1 LILKKKVAFHTLGC
15 KLNFAETSTIARS
28 FPSDRYERVSPDGE
42 ADIFVINTCTVTD
55 TADRKCRQAIRR
67 IISRNPDA
75 FIAVVGCYAQL
86 HAEEASSIDGVDLV
100 LGTYE
105 KFDIA
110 SYAEKLVKIK
120 APEVHSC
127 EYIDTA
133 GFISSWSAG
142 DRTRSFLKV
151 QDGCDYRC
159 SYCTVPLARGRSR
172 NPFIGEIVDEAGKI
186 IASGVKEIVLTG
198 VNVGDF
204 GRSTGE
210 SLYDLLKA
218 LVEVEG
224 LERLRLSS
232 IEPDLLTDDIIELI
246 SHETVLMPHLHMPLQ
261 SGSDKILGLMRRRY
275 RRSVFRDRVMKIRE
289 IIPGAGIGADVI
301 TGFPGE
307 TEEDFN
313 ETHQFL
319 EELPLSY
326 LHVFAFSPRPG
337 TPAATMPGA
346 VKKTDREKRSR
357 QLIRLSES
365 HRMRFM
371 NNASGTIHKVLLEKK
386 GNEGLVGGL
395 TGNYIRT
402 MVPYHRDLPG
412 TVRDVRL
419 TTLRNDSSMNGELII
434 TVD

>member
-1 LILKKKVAFHTLGC
+1 
-15 KLNFAETSTIARS
+15 
-28 FPSDRYERVSPDGE
+28 
-42 ADIFVINTCTVTD
+42 
-55 TADRKCRQAIRR
+55 
-67 IISRNPDA
+67 
-75 FIAVVGCYAQL
+75 
-86 HAEEASSIDGVDLV
+86 
-100 LGTYE
+100 
-105 KFDIA
+105 
-110 SYAEKLVKIK
+110 
-120 APEVHSC
+120 
-127 EYIDTA
+127 
-133 GFISSWSAG
+133 
-142 DRTRSFLKV
+142 
-151 QDGCDYRC
+151 
-159 SYCTVPLARGRSR
+159 
-172 NPFIGEIVDEAGKI
+172 
-186 IASGVKEIVLTG
+186 
-198 VNVGDF
+198 VGDF

-386 GNEGLVGGL
+386 GNDGLVGGL